1 MRLSKGERM
10 ARYYREH
17 PNPTQQEIRAE
28 MKRKRQGDRNRGY
41 LYMATKIYRMRKMED
56 KTLQEIADDL
66 GVTRQRVFNIW
77 KLLDPKKKKKDRRV
91 CQRCILERR
100 KKEEVPLY
108 ELGAVLALSE
118 IANEDVPLTP
128 REERLYRN
136 GYRDGIASARLL
148 E

>member
-1 MRLSKGERM
+1 M

-17 PNPTQQEIRAE
+17 PNPTQREIRE
-28 MKRKRQGDRNRGY
+28 KLKQERREHRLRGY
-41 LYMATKIYRMRKMED
+41 LYMAVKIYRMRKMED

-77 KLLDPKKKKKDRRV
+77 KLLDPYKKKKDKRV

-100 KKEEVPLY
+100 KKEDHQLY

-118 IANEDVPLTP
+118 IGNEDVPLSP
-128 REERLYRN
+128 REERMYRN
-136 GYRDGIASARLL
+136 GFRDGVASGKLL
-148 E
+148 N

>member
-10 ARYYREH
+10 ALYYREH
-17 PNPTQQEIRAE
+17 PNPTQREIRE
-28 MKRKRQGDRNRGY
+28 TMKRKRQGDKFRGY

-77 KLLDPKKKKKDRRV
+77 KLLDPKKQKKDKRV

-100 KKEEVPLY
+100 KKEDNQLY
-108 ELGAVLALSE
+108 ELGAVLSLSE
-118 IANEDVPLTP
+118 INNEDVPLSP
-128 REERLYRN
+128 REERMYRN
-136 GYRDGIASARLL
+136 GFRDGVASGRLL
-148 E
+148 K